1 MRQGIRYW
9 KGSRRKRERPGKAC
23 GLIRS
28 RCPCR
33 GSRVTAGTKLSEAG
47 IARPA
52 IFYAGSSMGGRSP
65 DQRTSV
71 ETLTGCDIRSADRD
85 GGGARLDT
93 GGRRVMPWR
102 SGGLVEVRWSLVLR
116 FSRPFMQTVRILTG
130 PHSQLRYCHFAA
142 GDRPAHERC
151 GVLAMTFWAAHTP
164 LSHTLR
170 GNGTRKSPRELDRS
184 RPNRRSSLLLNVC
197 HVGRLHGVYI
207 REELIHVSII
217 LLHDG
222 LPSRLVIGAA

>member
-1 MRQGIRYW
+1 MDAQ
-9 KGSRRKRERPGKAC
+9 
-23 GLIRS
+23 
-28 RCPCR
+28 
-33 GSRVTAGTKLSEAG
+33 SRVRSQVWPDGTGGYGATPRSSIDLPGLTNYLAGCGRTRLG
-47 IARPA
+47 RTVARWSARLWTPGEHFRRVA
-52 IFYAGSSMGGRSP
+52 ERDWLDGR
-65 DQRTSV
+65 D
-71 ETLTGCDIRSADRD
+71 ERD
-85 GGGARLDT
+85 ARLDT

-102 SGGLVEVRWSLVLR
+102 PGGLVEVRWSLVGR
-116 FSRPFMQTVRILTG
+116 FSRPFIQTVRILTG
-130 PHSQLRYCHFAA
+130 PHSQLREGHFAA

-170 GNGTRKSPRELDRS
+170 GSGTRKSPRELDRS

-217 LLHDG
+217 LRHDG
-222 LPSRLVIGAA
+222 LLSRLVIGSA